1 MPFPVDLK
9 YIAETEQELG
19 LIFPERFKTKMLKEN
34 GGELMTEDNDW
45 ELFPF
50 FDKSDKKRIS
60 RTCNHIILETKQ
72 AKEWDNFPND
82 GIAIASNGCGD
93 FLILL
98 PEKEDRKTY
107 GDEIY
112 MWFHETGEIEK
123 IANIV
128 DELNDNKK

>member
-19 LIFPERFKTKMLKEN
+19 LIFPERFKTKVLKEN
-34 GGELMTEDNDW
+34 GGELMTGDNNW

-82 GIAIASNGCGD
+82 GITIASNGCGD

-107 GDEIY
+107 RDEIY
-112 MWFHETGEIEK
+112 MWFHETRETEK
-123 IANIV
+123 MANSI
-128 DELNDNKK
+128 DELNDN